1 MRKRRRLEELR
12 TSIFRSP
19 SERRQD
25 TGSVLGFV
33 ARIATTAGAFAYC
46 GWFAAGDVGAGV
58 LGIGVFALLI
68 ASASS
73 RSSLLGSVSHH

>member
-1 MRKRRRLEELR
+1 MRKRRSLEDLR

-46 GWFAAGDVGAGV
+46 GWITAGDVGAGI
-58 LGIGVFALLI
+58 LGIAVFALLTGSAYSQSSI
-68 ASASS
+68 RRRAS
-73 RSSLLGSVSHH
+73 H